1 MFSNSIYGLIKGN
14 ETLLRELARNGV
26 AVEDIHNLPIY
37 EDYVRLTA
45 DGIKT
50 TAVVAHLCEK
60 YLKSDRT
67 IWRIIQKMRT
77 LPR

>member
-1 MFSNSIYGLIKGN
+1 MFNDSIYGLIKGN